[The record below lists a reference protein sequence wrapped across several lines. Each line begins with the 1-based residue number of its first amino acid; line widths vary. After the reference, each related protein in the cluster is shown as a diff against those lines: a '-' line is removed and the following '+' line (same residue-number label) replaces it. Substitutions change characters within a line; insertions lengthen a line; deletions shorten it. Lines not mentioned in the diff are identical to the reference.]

1 MLWKVEHSRKYLEE
15 RWDRDQVDWVKII
28 ESESEEKYTNPPN
41 RYSSTSL
48 INKLEELGIG
58 RPSTYVSIIE
68 SITSV
73 FINSESSLKPR
84 ILAIALINNFM
95 KPYFNQYID
104 YEFSKTMEDE
114 LDLILESKNPE
125 ESKIKFL
132 QKSHETIKSH
142 VEDYG
147 IQDPLALTTVKLPF
161 ESRYVV
167 KTGRIQGKIPYPY
180 LLRDDDFKVGLPPEI
195 TIEEIEEEILI
206 DEEELSEYQQKR
218 FGPRGDLI
226 IQKQQLIQPI
236 QDQIF
241 NAIRELAKSRNYD
254 FIFDKSADIVMLYSD
269 KRYDVSDQILRTI
282 SRANNRKKVDSR
294 KDKREIENES
304 LIDETTVV
312 SDIENK
318 EKEDISDEKV
328 STPNKKLTV
337 KELLEQRKQKNSD
350 KRKVKD

>member
-1 MLWKVEHSRKYLEE
+1 MKKSYFFILLFLTCSFIFGQRGIKIGYIDTEYILENLPEYNQISKRLEEKAGDWKKEIEERSRKI
-15 RWDRDQVDWVKII
+15 DQKK
-28 ESESEEKYTNPPN
+28 E
-41 RYSSTSL
+41 
-48 INKLEELGIG
+48 
-58 RPSTYVSIIE
+58 
-68 SITSV
+68 
-73 FINSESSLKPR
+73 SLKSER
-84 ILAIALINNFM
+84 IL
-95 KPYFNQYID
+95 
-104 YEFSKTMEDE
+104 
-114 LDLILESKNPE
+114 
-125 ESKIKFL
+125 
-132 QKSHETIKSH
+132 
-142 VEDYG
+142 
-147 IQDPLALTTVKLPF
+147 LTS
-161 ESRYVV
+161 EM
-167 KTGRIQGKIPYPY
+167 
-180 LLRDDDFKVGLPPEI
+180 
-195 TIEEIEEEILI
+195 IEEIEEEILI

-304 LIDETTVV
+304 LIDETTVT
-312 SDIENK
+312 SEIENK
-318 EKEDISDEKV
+318 EKDDSSEEKV

-337 KELLEQRKQKNSD
+337 KELLEQRKQKNSN

>member
-1 MLWKVEHSRKYLEE
+1 MKKSFFFILLFLTSTFIFGQRGIKIGYIDTEYILENLPEYNQISKRLEEKAGDWKKEIEERSRKI
-15 RWDRDQVDWVKII
+15 DQKK
-28 ESESEEKYTNPPN
+28 E
-41 RYSSTSL
+41 
-48 INKLEELGIG
+48 
-58 RPSTYVSIIE
+58 
-68 SITSV
+68 
-73 FINSESSLKPR
+73 SLKSER
-84 ILAIALINNFM
+84 IL
-95 KPYFNQYID
+95 
-104 YEFSKTMEDE
+104 
-114 LDLILESKNPE
+114 
-125 ESKIKFL
+125 
-132 QKSHETIKSH
+132 
-142 VEDYG
+142 
-147 IQDPLALTTVKLPF
+147 LTS
-161 ESRYVV
+161 EM
-167 KTGRIQGKIPYPY
+167 
-180 LLRDDDFKVGLPPEI
+180 
-195 TIEEIEEEILI
+195 IEEIEEEILI

-337 KELLEQRKQKNSD
+337 KELLEQRKQKNSN

>member
-1 MLWKVEHSRKYLEE
+1 MKKSYFFILLFLISTFIFAQRGIKIGYIDTEYILENLPEYNQISKRLEE
-15 RWDRDQVDWVKII
+15 KAGDWKKEVEERTRKIDQKK
-28 ESESEEKYTNPPN
+28 E
-41 RYSSTSL
+41 
-48 INKLEELGIG
+48 
-58 RPSTYVSIIE
+58 
-68 SITSV
+68 
-73 FINSESSLKPR
+73 SLKSER
-84 ILAIALINNFM
+84 IL
-95 KPYFNQYID
+95 
-104 YEFSKTMEDE
+104 
-114 LDLILESKNPE
+114 
-125 ESKIKFL
+125 
-132 QKSHETIKSH
+132 
-142 VEDYG
+142 
-147 IQDPLALTTVKLPF
+147 LTS
-161 ESRYVV
+161 EM
-167 KTGRIQGKIPYPY
+167 
-180 LLRDDDFKVGLPPEI
+180 
-195 TIEEIEEEILI
+195 IEEIEEEILI

-312 SDIENK
+312 SKIENK
-318 EKEDISDEKV
+318 EKDDASEEKV

-337 KELLEQRKQKNSD
+337 KELLEQRKQKNSN

>member
-1 MLWKVEHSRKYLEE
+1 MKKSYFFILLFLTSTFIFGQRGIKIGYIDTEYILENLPEYNQISKRLEEKAGDWKKEIEERSRKI
-15 RWDRDQVDWVKII
+15 DQKK
-28 ESESEEKYTNPPN
+28 E
-41 RYSSTSL
+41 
-48 INKLEELGIG
+48 
-58 RPSTYVSIIE
+58 
-68 SITSV
+68 
-73 FINSESSLKPR
+73 SLKSER
-84 ILAIALINNFM
+84 IL
-95 KPYFNQYID
+95 
-104 YEFSKTMEDE
+104 
-114 LDLILESKNPE
+114 
-125 ESKIKFL
+125 
-132 QKSHETIKSH
+132 
-142 VEDYG
+142 
-147 IQDPLALTTVKLPF
+147 LTS
-161 ESRYVV
+161 EM
-167 KTGRIQGKIPYPY
+167 
-180 LLRDDDFKVGLPPEI
+180 
-195 TIEEIEEEILI
+195 IEEIEEEILI

-218 FGPRGDLI
+218 FRPRGDLI

-269 KRYDVSDQILRTI
+269 KRYDVSDQILGTI

-337 KELLEQRKQKNSD
+337 KELLEQRKQKNSN

>member
-1 MLWKVEHSRKYLEE
+1 MKKSYFFILLFLTSTFIFGQRGIKIGYIDTEYILENLPEYNQISKRLEEKAGDWKKEIEERSRKI
-15 RWDRDQVDWVKII
+15 DQKK
-28 ESESEEKYTNPPN
+28 E
-41 RYSSTSL
+41 
-48 INKLEELGIG
+48 
-58 RPSTYVSIIE
+58 
-68 SITSV
+68 
-73 FINSESSLKPR
+73 SLKSER
-84 ILAIALINNFM
+84 IL
-95 KPYFNQYID
+95 
-104 YEFSKTMEDE
+104 
-114 LDLILESKNPE
+114 
-125 ESKIKFL
+125 
-132 QKSHETIKSH
+132 
-142 VEDYG
+142 
-147 IQDPLALTTVKLPF
+147 LTS
-161 ESRYVV
+161 EM
-167 KTGRIQGKIPYPY
+167 
-180 LLRDDDFKVGLPPEI
+180 
-195 TIEEIEEEILI
+195 IEEIEEEILI

-304 LIDETTVV
+304 LIDETTVA
-312 SDIENK
+312 SEIENK
-318 EKEDISDEKV
+318 EKDDSSEEKV

-337 KELLEQRKQKNSD
+337 KELLEQRKQKNSN

>member
-1 MLWKVEHSRKYLEE
+1 M
-15 RWDRDQVDWVKII
+15 
-28 ESESEEKYTNPPN
+28 
-41 RYSSTSL
+41 
-48 INKLEELGIG
+48 
-58 RPSTYVSIIE
+58 
-68 SITSV
+68 
-73 FINSESSLKPR
+73 
-84 ILAIALINNFM
+84 
-95 KPYFNQYID
+95 
-104 YEFSKTMEDE
+104 
-114 LDLILESKNPE
+114 
-125 ESKIKFL
+125 
-132 QKSHETIKSH
+132 
-142 VEDYG
+142 
-147 IQDPLALTTVKLPF
+147 
-161 ESRYVV
+161 
-167 KTGRIQGKIPYPY
+167 
-180 LLRDDDFKVGLPPEI
+180 
-195 TIEEIEEEILI
+195 IEEIEEEILI

-304 LIDETTVV
+304 LIDDTTVA
-312 SDIENK
+312 SEIENK
-318 EKEDISDEKV
+318 EKDDPSEEKV

-337 KELLEQRKQKNSD
+337 KELLEQRKQKNSN

>member
-1 MLWKVEHSRKYLEE
+1 MKKNYFFVLLFLTSTFIFGQRGIKIGYIDTEYILENLPEYNQISKRLEEKAGDWKKEIEERSRKI
-15 RWDRDQVDWVKII
+15 DQKK
-28 ESESEEKYTNPPN
+28 E
-41 RYSSTSL
+41 
-48 INKLEELGIG
+48 
-58 RPSTYVSIIE
+58 
-68 SITSV
+68 
-73 FINSESSLKPR
+73 SLKSER
-84 ILAIALINNFM
+84 IL
-95 KPYFNQYID
+95 
-104 YEFSKTMEDE
+104 
-114 LDLILESKNPE
+114 
-125 ESKIKFL
+125 
-132 QKSHETIKSH
+132 
-142 VEDYG
+142 
-147 IQDPLALTTVKLPF
+147 LTS
-161 ESRYVV
+161 EM
-167 KTGRIQGKIPYPY
+167 
-180 LLRDDDFKVGLPPEI
+180 
-195 TIEEIEEEILI
+195 IEEIEEEILI

-304 LIDETTVV
+304 LIDETTVT
-312 SDIENK
+312 SEIENMDK
-318 EKEDISDEKV
+318 DDPSEEKL

-337 KELLEQRKQKNSD
+337 KELLEQRKQKNSN

>member
-1 MLWKVEHSRKYLEE
+1 MKKSYFFILLFLTTTFIFGQRGIKIGYIDTEYILENLPEYNQISKRLEE
-15 RWDRDQVDWVKII
+15 KAGDWKKEVEERTRKIDQKK
-28 ESESEEKYTNPPN
+28 ES
-41 RYSSTSL
+41 L
-48 INKLEELGIG
+48 
-58 RPSTYVSIIE
+58 
-68 SITSV
+68 
-73 FINSESSLKPR
+73 NSER
-84 ILAIALINNFM
+84 IL
-95 KPYFNQYID
+95 
-104 YEFSKTMEDE
+104 
-114 LDLILESKNPE
+114 
-125 ESKIKFL
+125 
-132 QKSHETIKSH
+132 
-142 VEDYG
+142 
-147 IQDPLALTTVKLPF
+147 LTS
-161 ESRYVV
+161 EM
-167 KTGRIQGKIPYPY
+167 
-180 LLRDDDFKVGLPPEI
+180 
-195 TIEEIEEEILI
+195 IEEIEEEILI

-304 LIDETTVV
+304 LIDETTVL
-312 SDIENK
+312 SEIENK
-318 EKEDISDEKV
+318 EKDDVSEEKV

-337 KELLEQRKQKNSD
+337 KELLEQRKQKNSN

>member
-1 MLWKVEHSRKYLEE
+1 MKKSYFFILLFLISTYIFGQRGIKIGYIDTEYILENLPEYNQISKRLEEKAGDWKKEIEERSRKI
-15 RWDRDQVDWVKII
+15 DQKK
-28 ESESEEKYTNPPN
+28 E
-41 RYSSTSL
+41 
-48 INKLEELGIG
+48 
-58 RPSTYVSIIE
+58 
-68 SITSV
+68 
-73 FINSESSLKPR
+73 SLKSER
-84 ILAIALINNFM
+84 IL
-95 KPYFNQYID
+95 
-104 YEFSKTMEDE
+104 
-114 LDLILESKNPE
+114 
-125 ESKIKFL
+125 
-132 QKSHETIKSH
+132 
-142 VEDYG
+142 
-147 IQDPLALTTVKLPF
+147 LTS
-161 ESRYVV
+161 EM
-167 KTGRIQGKIPYPY
+167 
-180 LLRDDDFKVGLPPEI
+180 
-195 TIEEIEEEILI
+195 IEEIEEEILI

-337 KELLEQRKQKNSD
+337 KELLEQRKQKNSN